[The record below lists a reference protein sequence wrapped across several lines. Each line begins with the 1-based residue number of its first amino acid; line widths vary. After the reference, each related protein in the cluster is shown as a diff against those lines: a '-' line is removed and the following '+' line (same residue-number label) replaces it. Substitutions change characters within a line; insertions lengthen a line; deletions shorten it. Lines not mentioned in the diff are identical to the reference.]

1 MDCKSALSTVETDS
15 RFHYPNTAY
24 LTHLES
30 HNILHFA
37 GQTVLSVLLLSK
49 SALSSLLGDFAFLS
63 HTRTFEIVCLL
74 VYFLND
80 WSPSLHGLLSPFHR
94 YHGSTLSWINAGYA
108 VC

>member
-15 RFHYPNTAY
+15 RFHYPHTAY

-74 VYFLND
+74 VYFLNAV
-80 WSPSLHGLLSPFHR
+80 SYTHLRAYYHRFIGTMAPLSV
-94 YHGSTLSWINAGYA
+94 G
-108 VC
+108 